1 MEVEVG
7 EEAEGG
13 RHDGEAEE
21 EEEEVEDLEERL
33 NDVRKR
39 GALCLCSVLSTWTG
53 GGR

>member
-21 EEEEVEDLEERL
+21 EEEEVE
-33 NDVRKR
+33 
-39 GALCLCSVLSTWTG
+39 S
-53 GGR
+53 

>member
-7 EEAEGG
+7 DEAEGG

-21 EEEEVEDLEERL
+21 EEEEEVEERL

-39 GALCLCSVLSTWTG
+39 GALCLCSVLCTWTG